1 MAMDRLTA
9 SDAWYLYLEGPT
21 VHLHVTGLLLL
32 DPSSAPEGFSFDQLR
47 SFISERLHLMP
58 TLRQRLV
65 EVPLSI
71 DHPSWIDDPD
81 FDLDQHLHHRTL
93 DGDGSDAELTALV
106 SEFASRPLRRDRPLW
121 DMVLVEGLAD
131 GGAAV
136 AMKMHHCIVDGV
148 SGMEVM
154 AQLLDL
160 GPEPTGH
167 EPPSEHRPAPVPSR
181 LDAALSASWSRLT
194 DPLRPVRAATGA
206 AASMVGVAETSLRRR
221 LGGADAVA
229 HPLNAPRTRFNASI
243 GPRREVAFGVAPLDD
258 LKAVRSAFGVT
269 INDVV
274 LAACSFGL
282 REYLQ
287 TWDRIPDRPLVCSV
301 PVSTH
306 GHGDPAANQ
315 VSNMFVNLPVDV
327 EDPVEQLM
335 AIHRGSL
342 GAKEVQ
348 GSVGTHL
355 ISDVIEL
362 VPATVFQLATRLYS
376 ATGLADRLAP
386 VHNLIVSNVKGSPVP
401 LYMAGARVAA
411 MFPFGPLMEGTGL
424 NITVL
429 SNDGE
434 MNLGL
439 IACPDLVPSLDDLL
453 RAMLAGID
461 VLGEA
466 STRV

>member
-1 MAMDRLTA
+1 MDRLTA
-9 SDAWYLYLEGPT
+9 ADAWYLYLEGPT

-32 DPSSAPEGFSFDQLR
+32 DPSTAPDGFSFDTLR
-47 SFISERLHLMP
+47 SFITERLHLMP
-58 TLRQRLV
+58 TLRRRLV

-71 DHPSWIDDPD
+71 DHPTWIDDPD
-81 FDLDQHLHHRTL
+81 FDLDEHLHHRTL
-93 DGDGSDAELTALV
+93 GGTGSDAELAAMIG
-106 SEFASRPLRRDRPLW
+106 EFASRPLRRDRPLW
-121 DMVLVEGLAD
+121 DMTLVEGLAG

-148 SGMEVM
+148 SGMEIM

-160 GPEPTGH
+160 DPEPTPH
-167 EPPSEHRPAPVPSR
+167 EPPRLHRPATVPSR
-181 LDAALSASWSRLT
+181 LDAAVSATWSRLT
-194 DPLRPVRAATGA
+194 DPLRPLRAASGA
-206 AASMVGVAETSLRRR
+206 ATSMVGMAETAVRRR
-221 LGGADAVA
+221 LGGAAAVA
-229 HPLNAPRTRFNASI
+229 HPVNAPRTRFNASI
-243 GPRREVAFGVAPLDD
+243 GPDREVAFGLAPLAD
-258 LKAVRSAFGVT
+258 LKAVRSAFDVT

-274 LAACSFGL
+274 LAACSYGL
-282 REYLQ
+282 RQYLQ
-287 TWDRIPDRPLVCSV
+287 SWDRVPDRPLVCSV

-306 GHGDPAANQ
+306 GHGDPATNQ
-315 VSNMFVNLPVDV
+315 VSNMFVNLPVHLD
-327 EDPVEQLM
+327 DPVEQLM
-335 AIHRGSL
+335 AIHRGSV

-362 VPATVFQLATRLYS
+362 IPAMAFQFGTRLYS

-411 MFPFGPLMEGTGL
+411 MYPFGPLMEGAGL

-429 SNDGE
+429 SNNGE

-439 IACPDLVPSLDDLL
+439 IACPDLVPSLDSLL
-453 RAMLAGID
+453 DETIAGIT
-461 VLGEA
+461 VLREA
-466 STRV
+466 SQHV